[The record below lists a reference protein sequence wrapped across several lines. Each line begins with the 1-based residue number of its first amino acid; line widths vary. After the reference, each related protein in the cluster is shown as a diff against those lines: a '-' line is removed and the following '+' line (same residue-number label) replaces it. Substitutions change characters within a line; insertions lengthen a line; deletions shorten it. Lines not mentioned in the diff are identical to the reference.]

1 MKENA
6 LKENL
11 EEEKMDNPKEKIEE
25 KENINEEVQNNKK
38 ENDSKNIKERMKAKK
53 EDKDEK
59 QEESKIEKQ
68 EEDKK
73 VEKKKKEKKKEETTK
88 FKKSNNKK
96 ELRKMDGE
104 KKKRKWIIPII
115 IGIVIIFAL
124 FFSTIFALIN
134 INNEKLISGIS
145 IEGIDVSGLSK
156 DEAKAKLENIYNEK
170 KAQEIKLKYED
181 YESTLNPTIMEVNYD
196 IEKAIN
202 DAYLTGRSDNIF
214 INNYQILS
222 TLISKKDIN
231 VDMTLNED
239 VTKQTI
245 QDMEANLPGVVVES
259 TYAVEDDELIITK
272 GKEGISI
279 ETDKLLN
286 LVKDRLNNINLN
298 DEYIEIPVINKTPQ
312 EIDIQ
317 KIHDEIYKEAQDA
330 YYTKDPFTVYP
341 EVVGID
347 FNVEEAKKI
356 LQEEKDVYVIPL
368 TLTQPK
374 VTISQIGTEAFPDR
388 LSYFTTMYDPGD
400 RDRST
405 NLNLACQK
413 LNGKVIMPGETFSY
427 NKTLGPR
434 TVAAGYKNG
443 KVYENGKV
451 VDGIGG
457 GICQISSTLYNAV
470 LMANLEIVERRNH
483 QFVTSYVG
491 PGRDATV
498 VYGVTDFKFKNTRTY
513 PIRLVASSKNGV
525 ATISIFGIKEE
536 NEYTFEFKTSKV
548 STIPFTT
555 QYIEDSTL
563 AAGKEVVEQKGT
575 NGQITETYIIK
586 KLNGK
591 VVSTKLL
598 SKDTYS
604 AMTRIVR
611 RGTKGTTTTTPTA
624 PTAPT
629 ETQPNTPTT
638 ETPATE
644 VPDTEQQNPNTGSSE
659 TTTSEE

>member
-1 MKENA
+1 
-6 LKENL
+6 
-11 EEEKMDNPKEKIEE
+11 MDNPKEKIEE

-347 FNVEEAKKI
+347 FNVEEAKKR
-356 LQEEKDVYVIPL
+356 LQEEKDV
-368 TLTQPK
+368 
-374 VTISQIGTEAFPDR
+374 
-388 LSYFTTMYDPGD
+388 
-400 RDRST
+400 
-405 NLNLACQK
+405 
-413 LNGKVIMPGETFSY
+413 
-427 NKTLGPR
+427 
-434 TVAAGYKNG
+434 
-443 KVYENGKV
+443 
-451 VDGIGG
+451 
-457 GICQISSTLYNAV
+457 
-470 LMANLEIVERRNH
+470 
-483 QFVTSYVG
+483 
-491 PGRDATV
+491 
-498 VYGVTDFKFKNTRTY
+498 
-513 PIRLVASSKNGV
+513 
-525 ATISIFGIKEE
+525 
-536 NEYTFEFKTSKV
+536 
-548 STIPFTT
+548 
-555 QYIEDSTL
+555 
-563 AAGKEVVEQKGT
+563 
-575 NGQITETYIIK
+575 
-586 KLNGK
+586 
-591 VVSTKLL
+591 
-598 SKDTYS
+598 
-604 AMTRIVR
+604 
-611 RGTKGTTTTTPTA
+611 
-624 PTAPT
+624 
-629 ETQPNTPTT
+629 
-638 ETPATE
+638 
-644 VPDTEQQNPNTGSSE
+644 
-659 TTTSEE
+659 